1 MTNTCRVLR
10 HFVVSDDA
18 QDLIEYAFLA
28 GFIGVAGY
36 LSLGVITG
44 TIGTTYGS
52 WLDPT
57 AGVPSLWDPSPP
69 LVSP

>member
-1 MTNTCRVLR
+1 MTNAFRLLR
-10 HFVVSDDA
+10 QFIVSDDA

-36 LSLGVITG
+36 LSLGVISG
-44 TIGTTYGS
+44 TVNTTYRS
-52 WLDPT
+52 WIDPA

-69 LVSP
+69 LGSA